1 MTIPSPTSPPS
12 SDNTGNSNNNN
23 NNNDGDDDDDDDDDG
38 DDDGGTGS
46 SSNSN
51 SGGGYGLGS
60 GSGSPAFDY
69 QSAEYFREIHGILA
83 AVAIV
88 GLFPLGAVLVR
99 VVPGRFA
106 WLVHALTQVV
116 GYITFVA
123 AAVLGLYLVSLV
135 KIGGGRNGSG
145 SGSLVSLKN
154 NLLFISILSSPGF
167 NPIYFVWLDCPLV
180 SVSVLLSTCLS
191 ILFVMG
197 FPLSPNRH
205 KYPCPVLSYLDL
217 SGQYTIQCLIM
228 FPCLH
233 IK

>member
-23 NNNDGDDDDDDDDDG
+23 NNNDGDDDDG

-46 SSNSN
+46 SSNSNSGSN

-145 SGSLVSLKN
+145 SGSGSGSLVSLKN
-154 NLLFISILSSPGF
+154 NLLFI
-167 NPIYFVWLDCPLV
+167 
-180 SVSVLLSTCLS
+180 
-191 ILFVMG
+191 
-197 FPLSPNRH
+197 
-205 KYPCPVLSYLDL
+205 
-217 SGQYTIQCLIM
+217 
-228 FPCLH
+228 
-233 IK
+233 